1 MWKSRVVTSIRTIL
15 TAKTGI
21 LTKEGVE
28 SLRFLLYIIGS
39 KDKNVHVVNSHQ
51 LISSTVKWSRAI
63 LQCSQAVKQ

>member
-21 LTKEGVE
+21 LTKEG
-28 SLRFLLYIIGS
+28 
-39 KDKNVHVVNSHQ
+39 HQ

-63 LQCSQAVKQ
+63 LQCGQVVKQ